1 VLKGK
6 VKVAAISFALPG
18 CGGSRGMVCLLLDT
32 HVFCGPWPTA
42 ALGAAARDDAGGQRF
57 VIWEI
62 AIKSRRSRRSR
73 PGRRHRTRLQQLA
86 VSARHAATVARLPL
100 HHADPFDRLL
110 VAQAI
115 SEPLI
120 LLTADSMLTRYSEL
134 VRMA

>member
-1 VLKGK
+1 MADCVS
-6 VKVAAISFALPG
+6 AAS
-18 CGGSRGMVCLLLDT
+18 
-32 HVFCGPWPTA
+32 
-42 ALGAAARDDAGGQRF
+42 
-57 VIWEI
+57 IWEI
-62 AIKSRRSRRSR
+62 AIKSRLGKIEGDPLAMADAIERSGFSE
-73 PGRRHRTRLQQLA
+73 LA